1 MDKERDTYFDLLRG
15 IAIIMVVG
23 IHTYGDGLLH
33 FNLII
38 RQLLNC
44 AVPIFL
50 AISGYFIGLKSFEE
64 KGSYSRFLKKQITR
78 VYFPMLFWSIPWVL
92 LSIKAGSDLW
102 QTLLTA
108 FFGGVSIF
116 YFITLIIQ
124 YYVLTPVI
132 QKVNI
137 SNRGGYSV
145 ILTIVGI
152 SLFDYL
158 QRIQGVKLS
167 LLEAASPFIVW
178 MVFYVMGTL
187 KAQKL
192 DMPITFR
199 RPLIGVALGIVL
211 SCIHILWFYHY
222 YGCVVP
228 GIKLSS
234 HIYTYF
240 VVLWLF
246 SDDARKLYN
255 KVKVSKTVK
264 WIEEVGTLSFFI
276 YLNHCLFI
284 FAISV
289 LHVPHIWFLRWP
301 LCILLSYMFAKIC
314 YRKCPNA
321 IKKYVGL

>member
-1 MDKERDTYFDLLRG
+1 M
-15 IAIIMVVG
+15 
-23 IHTYGDGLLH
+23 
-33 FNLII
+33 
-38 RQLLNC
+38 
-44 AVPIFL
+44 
-50 AISGYFIGLKSFEE
+50 
-64 KGSYSRFLKKQITR
+64 
-78 VYFPMLFWSIPWVL
+78 
-92 LSIKAGSDLW
+92 
-102 QTLLTA
+102 
-108 FFGGVSIF
+108 
-116 YFITLIIQ
+116 
-124 YYVLTPVI
+124 
-132 QKVNI
+132 
-137 SNRGGYSV
+137 
-145 ILTIVGI
+145 GI

-158 QRIQGVKLS
+158 QRIQGIKLS

-192 DMPITFR
+192 DMPITIR
-199 RPLIGVALGIVL
+199 CPLIGVALGIVL

-246 SDDARKLYN
+246 SDDARILYN

-301 LCILLSYMFAKIC
+301 LCILFSYMFAKIC
-314 YRKCPNA
+314 YKLCPIT